1 MGSHAGKEDETCAK
15 AHDFQEISMFIDE
28 KQLEKHMCRKCLH
41 LIVSISEGFHD
52 LSSFSTSTK
61 SENIRKDK
69 IEFENDPGPIPMCCN
84 ANGSKRESSY
94 SSTSCKYIK
103 KSEKKRRIG
112 SPEKEKCVGGI
123 RREGENTDSFKKVFL
138 SEGRSEHA
146 CARCNAGSLTELIS
160 VKFTKLRVLRTE

>member
-1 MGSHAGKEDETCAK
+1 MTQARTHSYVLQC
-15 AHDFQEISMFIDE
+15 QR
-28 KQLEKHMCRKCLH
+28 LEK
-41 LIVSISEGFHD
+41 
-52 LSSFSTSTK
+52 
-61 SENIRKDK
+61 
-69 IEFENDPGPIPMCCN
+69 
-84 ANGSKRESSY
+84 REQLFVDFLQ
-94 SSTSCKYIK
+94 YIK

>member
-69 IEFENDPGPIPMCCN
+69 IEIENDPGARTHSYVLQCQRLE
-84 ANGSKRESSY
+84 KREQLFVDFLHVH
-94 SSTSCKYIK
+94 K
-103 KSEKKRRIG
+103 KSPRGNAESDLQKKRNASVEFG
-112 SPEKEKCVGGI
+112 GKERTLIPLKKFFF
-123 RREGENTDSFKKVFL
+123 RREGANTLVR
-138 SEGRSEHA
+138 G
-146 CARCNAGSLTELIS
+146 
-160 VKFTKLRVLRTE
+160 VKMRDL